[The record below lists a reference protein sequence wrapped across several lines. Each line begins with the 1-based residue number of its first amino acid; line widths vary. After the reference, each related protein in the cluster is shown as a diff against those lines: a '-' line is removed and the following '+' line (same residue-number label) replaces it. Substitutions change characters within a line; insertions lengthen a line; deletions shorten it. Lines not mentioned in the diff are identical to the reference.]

1 MNILIVTTRVPFPPF
16 RGDKLKIFN
25 IAQRLSKS
33 HSVKILC
40 LSRTKNNAGDL
51 EGIRNAG
58 PDVEILFFPWY
69 LSVWSLVSRFFS
81 GIPLQVLWYFSPA
94 LFNRLADIC
103 KTEKVDVVYF
113 HLIRS
118 ALYGDAVSD
127 QILKVIDY
135 TDSVSLYLQRMIEIE
150 SNPIKKFIFSVEKNR
165 ILNFEKIAD
174 QFDQLFIC
182 SPIDKVHLE
191 QTSKLKVGLSELP
204 NGVDLKTFTRIEGI
218 VAEPNRIIFTGNM
231 PYFPNQDAAVFTV
244 HHIMPLVWKQ
254 IPDAKL
260 YLVGQ
265 KPPRS
270 ISNLSS
276 DNAIVTGFV
285 EDIRAEYLKSTV
297 TIAPVRFGAGTL
309 NKVIESL
316 VLGIPVISSPKA
328 VAGLPAI
335 LKPYI
340 LMAET
345 ENEFADQICKV
356 LQNPVRYREIALE
369 AEKTARLELDWTT
382 IVGHFE
388 QKLQTF
394 YFDKLA
400 KLPK

>member
-25 IAQRLSKS
+25 IAQRLSKN

-40 LSRTKNNAGDL
+40 LSRSRENQSDL
-51 EGIRNAG
+51 DGIKKAG
-58 PDVEILFFPWY
+58 PDAEILYFPWY
-69 LSVWSLVSRFFS
+69 LSVWSLVIRFFS

-94 LFNRLADIC
+94 LLKRLEDIT
-103 KTEKVDVVYF
+103 KTEKIDIVYF

-118 ALYGDAVSD
+118 GLYGDAVSD
-127 QILKVIDY
+127 RILKVIDY

-150 SNPIKKFIFSVEKNR
+150 SNLLKKFIFEIEKNR
-165 ILNFEKIAD
+165 ILNYEKVAD
-174 QFDQLFIC
+174 KFDQLFIC
-182 SPIDKVHLE
+182 SPVDKVHLE
-191 QTSKLKVGLSELP
+191 KTSKLTVGISELP
-204 NGVDLKTFTRIEGI
+204 NGVDLTTFVKISGI
-218 VAEPNRIIFTGNM
+218 IPESNRIIFTGNM
-231 PYFPNQDAAVFTV
+231 PYFPNQDAALFTV
-244 HHIMPLVWKQ
+244 HSIMPLVWKQ
-254 IPDAKL
+254 IPSAKL

-276 DNAIVTGFV
+276 DKVIVTGFV
-285 EDIRAEYLKSTV
+285 EDIRTEYLKSTV

-316 VLGIPVISSPKA
+316 VLGVPVISSPKA
-328 VAGLPAI
+328 IAGLPEI

-340 LMAET
+340 LMAES

-369 AEKTARLELDWTT
+369 GEKTARLELDWTT

-388 QKLQTF
+388 QKLQTLH
-394 YFDKLA
+394 FDKLA